1 MIPQQIRLI
10 DEKGQQLG
18 VFPLPEA
25 QDIAQT
31 KGFDL
36 VVVTKKTTPP
46 IYKLGD
52 IGKEKY
58 KEEKK
63 RRKQQLKGKQTLPK
77 SVRIGFQEGEH
88 DLQTKLKR
96 IEKFLNEERAV
107 SIEMRLRGREKAH
120 FDLAREKINKFL
132 ETIPVPYK
140 IISPLKKRPRG
151 LGTIIRKN

>member
-18 VFPLPEA
+18 VFSFPEA
-25 QDIAQT
+25 QEIATT

-36 VVVTKKTTPP
+36 VEVTKRTIPP

-52 IGKEKY
+52 TGKEKY

-63 RRKQQLKGKQTLPK
+63 RKKQQLKEKQTLPK
-77 SVRIGFQEGEH
+77 SVQIGFQEGEH

-96 IEKFLNEERAV
+96 IEKFLSEERAV
-107 SIEMRLRGREKAH
+107 TIVMRLRGREKAH
-120 FDLAREKINKFL
+120 FDLAREKINNFL
-132 ETIPVPYK
+132 KTIPVPYK